1 MTNESE
7 IIRAATDLARTLSS
21 SIVTV
26 QAVQQYSTRYESDT
40 IYMEAMNRHAAEMAA
55 YQACIDGVVSV
66 TLKHPP
72 VGSDEHF
79 LMCGEAKAKLH
90 VIKDEDY
97 RALMILLRNL
107 KQAVSP
113 LDGAFIAGERTPAR
127 PFKIP
132 LLDSEPDMNK
142 KKRRRRNRAE

>member
-7 IIRAATDLARTLSS
+7 IICAATDLARTLSS

-26 QAVQQYSTRYESDT
+26 QSVQQYTTRYESDPQ
-40 IYMEAMNRHAAEMAA
+40 YVMEMKRHAAEMAA
-55 YQACIDGVVSV
+55 SQACIDGLVSV
-66 TLKHPP
+66 TLEHPP
-72 VGSDEHF
+72 IGSDEHF

-107 KQAVSP
+107 KQAV
-113 LDGAFIAGERTPAR
+113 TPTDFVGMQPK

-132 LLDSEPDMNK
+132 LLDGEPDMNK
-142 KKRRRRNRAE
+142 KKRRRRRRAEEG